1 MKQPHHYR
9 RIDPDKLA
17 ERISQLQERIGEQLG
32 ERGLTRIC
40 GELASVSTDAKRRTA
55 KLRRPIWL
63 LRLVPIV
70 ATGLIVYIT
79 LALHSS
85 ITLVDASVDK
95 MLTQELQELMRAIR
109 KLLSSAALPIALAVP
124 VPLVFAMFAFIW
136 SLESRWK
143 RHRALRYLHELRSI
157 IHVIDMHQLTK
168 DPHQLSDGADTDH
181 LSGVKLM
188 RYLDYCSELLS
199 LSAKVATLYAESSHD
214 PVVIATVSDLGQ
226 ITSNLSNKI
235 WQKVNIV
242 ERHVLAVAAV

>member
-1 MKQPHHYR
+1 MKKPRDYR
-9 RIDPDKLA
+9 RIDPDKLV
-17 ERISQLQERIGEQLG
+17 ETIEELGNRITARLG

-40 GELASVSTDAKRRTA
+40 GELSAVARDAKRRTT
-55 KLRRPIWL
+55 KLQRPIWM
-63 LRLVPIV
+63 LRLVPV
-70 ATGLIVYIT
+70 AATALVVYVT
-79 LALHSS
+79 WALHSS

-95 MLTQELQELMRAIR
+95 MLTKELQELMRAIR
-109 KLLSSAALPIALAVP
+109 QLLSSAALPIALAIP

-168 DPHQLSDGADTDH
+168 DPHHLADGSDRDH
-181 LSGVKLM
+181 LSGDLLM

-214 PVVIATVSDLGQ
+214 PVVIETVSDLGQ
-226 ITSNLSNKI
+226 ITSNLGNKI
-235 WQKVNIV
+235 WQKLNMV
-242 ERHVLAVAAV
+242 ERSATATAAK